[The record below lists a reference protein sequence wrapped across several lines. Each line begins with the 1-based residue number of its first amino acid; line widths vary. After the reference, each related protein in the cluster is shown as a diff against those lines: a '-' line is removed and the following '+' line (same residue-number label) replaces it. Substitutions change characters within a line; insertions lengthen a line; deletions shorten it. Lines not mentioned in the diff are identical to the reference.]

1 MTLALMASLVLVL
14 AGSATA
20 KTYTVDTG
28 DWNFS
33 FDLDTP
39 IQIGLNEQAYRSND
53 TVGGLTVRNQVN
65 LLNESTKT
73 KLATIELYSY
83 EKPKPVTEY
92 PYMRSVLEE
101 MMGKENL
108 TNISTKIYKIDGTDG
123 IIGSG
128 YNSSLESQEYWS
140 FSLIW
145 PRSDSTSM
153 RAVGIM
159 SWLGDNL
166 SSQLFDTLHFE
177 QANGWKK
184 PLNIFSNSSKDI
196 QQTTARLG
204 SDKTSK
210 SQLSS
215 INSPLSPT
223 QLSTKKKLTF
233 A

>member
-1 MTLALMASLVLVL
+1 MASLVLVL

-28 DWNFS
+28 NWNFS

-39 IQIGLNEQAYRSND
+39 IQIGLNEQAYGYND

-83 EKPKPVTEY
+83 EKPKSVTEY

-101 MMGKENL
+101 MMGKENF
-108 TNISTKIYKIDGTDG
+108 TNISTKLYKIDGTDG

-128 YNSSLESQEYWS
+128 YNSSLESREYWS

-145 PRSDSTSM
+145 PSSDSTSM
-153 RAVGIM
+153 RAVGIT

-166 SSQLFDTLHFE
+166 SLQLFDTLHFK
-177 QANGWKK
+177 QANGLKE
-184 PLNIFSNSSKDI
+184 PLDLFSNSSNKI
-196 QQTTARLG
+196 NQTTAKLG
-204 SDKTSK
+204 GAKAST
-210 SQLSS
+210 SQLSN
-215 INSPLSPT
+215 IKGPQSPN
-223 QLSTKKKLTF
+223 QLSTKKN
-233 A
+233 